1 MTVRH
6 VADRAE
12 GLRARL
18 LATFR
23 LEAAEHLRDIGTEL
37 DAIAVDPATEG
48 PARLENLF
56 RTMHTLKGAAR
67 SVGITEFE
75 NACHRC
81 ETLLSGLIDTHAPI
95 DGYVVRFVQ
104 EAADTL
110 AGFVAGTL
118 VPEDLVRVA
127 PGAAKAPDPPPSDE
141 PPVRTP
147 QEPAQAE
154 FARSQTPADP
164 SAQAIR
170 VETARLDRLV
180 TLTENLLGPKLAA
193 AEHAARAAAIV
204 DELREIRARR
214 TADADTL
221 NALRSI
227 ETLAHGLANALRAD
241 QRTLRATIDDLYAEL
256 LRVRL
261 TPAASILE
269 GFPLMVRDLCRST
282 GKDVTWNSTG
292 EHLEIDR
299 KVLAMVKD
307 PLIHLVRNAID
318 HGIEAPD
325 EREAAGKPRRGQVSV
340 AIAPIDNGRISIQVS
355 DDGRGFAIDAIRD
368 AAVRSRLSSAEQV
381 AAMSDADVAELA
393 FDAGVS
399 TSPVVTTI
407 SGHGR
412 GLAIVRESIERVE
425 GRISTKST
433 PGAGTVIRL
442 ELPASIVT
450 YRALLVNADGTPFLF
465 PLEAIDRVFA
475 VPRDEVPSALA
486 RGLFTID
493 GEELTFGHLGA
504 TLGLDRVL
512 PAEDERSELPCLV
525 VRSGDRRGI
534 VVVDEI
540 GGEHEVVIKDL
551 RPPLRRVRNIL
562 AAGLLGTGDLVLVL
576 RPLDVLLS
584 LQSPPIRQNNA
595 AAITAPRVVRVLVVD
610 DSITTRT
617 MERSLFETAGY
628 RVRVAADGVDAW
640 NVLQSENIDVVVSDI
655 DMPNMNGF
663 ELTSRIRAHPTFAA
677 LPVVLVS
684 ALETRDDK
692 DRGLRA
698 GANAYV
704 MKSGFDQTTLLEIV
718 RRLT

>member
-1 MTVRH
+1 

-18 LATFR
+18 RAMFR
-23 LEAAEHLRDIGTEL
+23 LEAAEHLRAIGAEL

-48 PARLENLF
+48 PDRLENLF
-56 RTMHTLKGAAR
+56 RVMHTLKGAAR
-67 SVGITEFE
+67 SVGIAEFE

-81 ETLLSGLIDTHAPI
+81 ETLLSDLIQTRAPLDANVI
-95 DGYVVRFVQ
+95 RFVQ

-110 AGFVAGTL
+110 SGFVAGTL
-118 VPEDLVRVA
+118 DAEDLARIA
-127 PGAAKAPDPPPSDE
+127 PGMPNASTTEAPSESTERYVEPGATPPE
-141 PPVRTP
+141 AVRP
-147 QEPAQAE
+147 QAGTADSPAQ
-154 FARSQTPADP
+154 S
-164 SAQAIR
+164 IR

-180 TLTENLLGPKLAA
+180 VLTENLLGPKLAA
-193 AEHAARAAAIV
+193 AEHAVRAAEIV
-204 DELREIRARR
+204 GELREIRARR

-227 ETLAHGLANALRAD
+227 ETLAHGLATALRAD
-241 QRTLRATIDDLYAEL
+241 QRTLLSTIDDLYAEL

-282 GKDVTWNSTG
+282 GKDVAWHSTG

-299 KVLAMVKD
+299 KVLGLVKD

-318 HGIEAPD
+318 HGIESPHD
-325 EREAAGKPRRGQVSV
+325 REAIGKPRRGNVSV
-340 AIAPIDNGRISIQVS
+340 AIAPIDGGRISIEVA
-355 DDGRGFAIDAIRD
+355 DDGRGFALDAIRD
-368 AAVRSRLSSAEQV
+368 AAVRSRLSSAEHV

-425 GRISTKST
+425 GRISTHSS
-433 PGAGTVIRL
+433 PGSGTVIRL

-450 YRALLVNADGTPFLF
+450 YRALLINAERTPFLF
-465 PLEAIDRVFA
+465 PLEAIDRAFP
-475 VPRDEVPSALA
+475 VPRDQVAPALA
-486 RGLFTID
+486 RGLFTVGD
-493 GEELTFGHLGA
+493 EELPFGSLG
-504 TLGLDRVL
+504 TVLGLDRAS
-512 PAEDERSELPCLV
+512 PIGAERSELPCLV

-534 VVVDEI
+534 VLLDDI
-540 GGEHEVVIKDL
+540 AGEHEVVIKDL

-562 AAGLLGTGDLVLVL
+562 ATGLLGTGDLVLVL
-576 RPLDVLLS
+576 RPLDVLLA
-584 LQSPPIRQNNA
+584 LQSPPQRQSNTVA
-595 AAITAPRVVRVLVVD
+595 DAPRVVRVLVVD

-628 RVRVAADGVDAW
+628 RVRVAADGLDGW
-640 NVLQSENIDVVVSDI
+640 NVLQNESIDLVVSDV
-655 DMPNMNGF
+655 DMPRMDGF
-663 ELTSRIRAHPTFAA
+663 ELTTRIRAHPKFAE

-684 ALETRDDK
+684 ALETREDK

-704 MKSGFDQTTLLEIV
+704 LKSGFDQTALLEIV